1 MHPFATFDRS
11 LSDRIDFLEE
21 SFAVGLV
28 GFAGFAGLVGFAGF
42 AGCWLSLGSHCL
54 KPMVGGIAIRFD
66 RIGTNI
72 AKTQVFLNLLGGS
85 FVGPTL

>member
-28 GFAGFAGLVGFAGF
+28 GFAGFAGLVGLVGF

-54 KPMVGGIAIRFD
+54 EPIVGRIAVRLD
-66 RIGTNI
+66 RIGTGV
-72 AKTQVFLNLLGGS
+72 AKIQVFLNLLGGR